1 LKEVFSGVYQI
12 EGMLATRNLLS
23 GERVYEE
30 KLVEADGVEFRL
42 WNPNRSK
49 LSAAILNGLE
59 SLSIGNGSKVL
70 YLGAASGTTASHVSD
85 IVGEAGV
92 VFCVEH
98 SKKPMEQLV
107 GLCEK
112 RLNLIPLFFDASRPE
127 RYAAFLEKVD
137 VIYQDLAQKNQAE
150 ILLKN
155 TGLYLKDGGHIL
167 LTIKAK
173 SIDSAKKT
181 EKVIASEIAKLKST
195 FNVLEVIDLEPF
207 EKNHAMIVAE
217 KL

>member
-1 LKEVFSGVYQI
+1 MKEVFSGVYQI
-12 EGMLATRNLLS
+12 EGLLATRNLLS

-30 KLVEADGVEFRL
+30 KLIESEGIEFRL

-59 SLSIGNGSKVL
+59 TLPIGNESKVL

-85 IVGEAGV
+85 VVGEEGW

-112 RLNLIPLFFDASRPE
+112 RANLIPLFFDASHPE
-127 RYAAFLEKVD
+127 RYTALLEKVD

-155 TGLYLKDGGHIL
+155 TDLYLKDGGHIL
-167 LTIKAK
+167 LAIKAK
-173 SIDSAKKT
+173 SIDSAMKT
-181 EKVIASEIAKLKST
+181 EKVIAGEIAKLKSA
-195 FNVLEVIDLEPF
+195 FKILEVIDLEPF
-207 EKNHAMIVAE
+207 EKDHAMIVAE